1 MVGTFAYKRKNMQT
15 KKGKVFF
22 FPADNFHLRKVI
34 NPYSAESQA
43 TVSSCYIP
51 WWKSHEV

>member
-1 MVGTFAYKRKNMQT
+1 M
-15 KKGKVFF
+15 VFF

-43 TVSSCYIP
+43 TEFVLHTMVEITWSLIY
-51 WWKSHEV
+51 